1 MSWCGYCSSSL
12 ADSDSFCQNCGRPA
26 PLRNGSAS
34 MPGYTPVE
42 AVLPA
47 PAMSAAS
54 AQMWP
59 GTDSAGLPSAP
70 AGRVPA
76 ARAAAAVGQATPN
89 ATYVGMRLRYE
100 PEPEP
105 SFDPLLSPRFILQ
118 ELQRAALYWMIWW
131 LGAFIG
137 VIVLVL
143 FSLVHAGS
151 VGVVLFGLAAGI
163 VGLTLAICFWF
174 LKIPVQLSEWK
185 FSVDRRADA
194 APVVFNHIAEV
205 LKQRRTP
212 LDSLLVR
219 NLNLPGMAGT
229 RDYLEL
235 RSGIFYG
242 YVACFPFGDDLF
254 VGWTFWVQISPIRH
268 LIMFI
273 VRMWENITGK
283 GNDLYQSLRYDDAR
297 AMREA
302 MHSAAREGI
311 DVATTRI
318 R

>member
-1 MSWCGYCSSSL
+1 MTRICGYCSSSL
-12 ADSDSFCQNCGRPA
+12 TDGDAFCQTCGRPA
-26 PLRNGSAS
+26 PVANRSSSL
-34 MPGYTPVE
+34 PGFNPVE

-47 PAMSAAS
+47 AAVATS
-54 AQMWP
+54 AQPWP
-59 GTDSAGLPSAP
+59 GGDGAGLPTAP
-70 AGRVPA
+70 TGGVAGVRT
-76 ARAAAAVGQATPN
+76 AAAVGQATPN
-89 ATYVGMRLRYE
+89 STYVGMRLRYE
-100 PEPEP
+100 AEPEG

-118 ELQRAALYWMIWW
+118 EIQRAALYWMIWW

-137 VIVLVL
+137 IIVLVL

-151 VGVVLFGLAAGI
+151 VGVVLFGLAAGV
-163 VGLTLAICFWF
+163 VGLTLAICYWF
-174 LKIPVQLSEWK
+174 LKIPIQLSEWK
-185 FSVDRRADA
+185 FSIDRGADA
-194 APVVFNHIAEV
+194 APLVFNRIGEV
-205 LKQRRTP
+205 LRQRRTP

-219 NLNLPGMAGT
+219 NLNLPGLGN

-242 YVACFPFGDDLF
+242 YVACFGYGDDLF

-311 DVATTRI
+311 DVATSGVR
-318 R
+318 